1 MLILLN
7 KQNKLKTPWF
17 YLGGMRAI
25 QSVVRFFADC
35 RIKHHASLRLLQ
47 NRLIFL
53 FSLLQVYWQGGMFIV
68 FHFDTR
74 VITRA
79 SYIHRLRSG
88 VQRSLIFFPAP
99 TFVPQRQSLME
110 DGLRLQFSTEYLR
123 ISSLH
128 LAFNQPLLDSSFNVL
143 KLPAHPLC
151 QFKMTNVRVS
161 GVTES
166 AGTRFW
172 TTLLLRVYH
181 FCFLR
186 LDFLFFQ
193 LARSLLRA
201 LTNILGCCQYK
212 TSRGHFIPN
221 VANNSFKLG
230 Y

>member
-1 MLILLN
+1 
-7 KQNKLKTPWF
+7 
-17 YLGGMRAI
+17 MRAI

-68 FHFDTR
+68 FHFDTQ

-128 LAFNQPLLDSSFNVL
+128 LAFNQPLLDSSFNIL

-181 FCFLR
+181 FFPQVR
-186 LDFLFFQ
+186 LFILSVSSFT
-193 LARSLLRA
+193 LASIDKYSRLL
-201 LTNILGCCQYK
+201 LVYNQSGPFHPQCGQ
-212 TSRGHFIPN
+212 
-221 VANNSFKLG
+221 
-230 Y
+230 